1 MDQLTHPPDGTDHE
15 RRLRLILE
23 AAANALVLL
32 DRDGRLLMANARAE
46 ETFGYSGAALCSMR
60 LADLLPE
67 RLQEPLRQVVESFFD
82 DPACRTPRARTEI
95 WCRRPDGTEVPADL
109 GLTAIVVDGT
119 HLALASVVEV
129 AHRPSPL
136 TRREDD
142 LHGSIVDNIPFSVI
156 ATDPAGV
163 VVSAN
168 PGATRLL
175 GNSRDDLVGRPLS
188 LVDPTRSEDA
198 GLLAETLAARAG
210 SERER
215 DYRRRDGT
223 IVPVTEAVTRLHHRG
238 GATSGFLAVAYDNT
252 KRRQA
257 QAAVHFMANH
267 DALTNLANR
276 AMLVRH
282 LVGAIDGAS
291 DEGTQ
296 LALVL
301 LDLDHFKRVNDSMG
315 HHAGDVLLL
324 HVADRLKRFSPRA
337 DLVARLG
344 GDEFVVVFT
353 GVADAAGLTADIE
366 DLLQAVTAPISI
378 QGTDLAIT
386 LSAGGVVCPRDADN
400 PSALL
405 RLADT
410 AMYHAKAAG
419 RNGFAW
425 FTESMLD
432 DANERSALAS
442 DLRLALTADELS
454 VAYQP
459 QVDLATG
466 EVAGFEALVRWNSPT
481 HGPVPPARFIPAA
494 EESGMIVELGSWV
507 LERACHDVAEM
518 QRRLGRRI
526 RIAVNC
532 SPRQFHTTGW
542 VDTVLGS
549 LARSGLEADQL
560 ELEITEGVL
569 MDDRWDVLD
578 VLSDLR
584 SHGVSIAIDDF
595 GQGYSSLAY
604 LARFPIDK
612 LKIDRAFVERIS
624 AGTTEAPIVDAII
637 GMAHALGMEVIAEG
651 VETEYQEGY
660 LRAHGCEQVQGFL
673 YSPALAPDDAVA
685 HARATA

>member
-1 MDQLTHPPDGTDHE
+1 
-15 RRLRLILE
+15 
-23 AAANALVLL
+23 
-32 DRDGRLLMANARAE
+32 
-46 ETFGYSGAALCSMR
+46 
-60 LADLLPE
+60 
-67 RLQEPLRQVVESFFD
+67 
-82 DPACRTPRARTEI
+82 
-95 WCRRPDGTEVPADL
+95 
-109 GLTAIVVDGT
+109 
-119 HLALASVVEV
+119 
-129 AHRPSPL
+129 
-136 TRREDD
+136 
-142 LHGSIVDNIPFSVI
+142 
-156 ATDPAGV
+156 
-163 VVSAN
+163 
-168 PGATRLL
+168 
-175 GNSRDDLVGRPLS
+175 
-188 LVDPTRSEDA
+188 
-198 GLLAETLAARAG
+198 
-210 SERER
+210 
-215 DYRRRDGT
+215 
-223 IVPVTEAVTRLHHRG
+223 
-238 GATSGFLAVAYDNT
+238 
-252 KRRQA
+252 
-257 QAAVHFMANH
+257 
-267 DALTNLANR
+267 
-276 AMLVRH
+276 
-282 LVGAIDGAS
+282 
-291 DEGTQ
+291 
-296 LALVL
+296 
-301 LDLDHFKRVNDSMG
+301 
-315 HHAGDVLLL
+315 
-324 HVADRLKRFSPRA
+324 
-337 DLVARLG
+337 
-344 GDEFVVVFT
+344 
-353 GVADAAGLTADIE
+353 
-366 DLLQAVTAPISI
+366 
-378 QGTDLAIT
+378 
-386 LSAGGVVCPRDADN
+386 
-400 PSALL
+400 
-405 RLADT
+405 
-410 AMYHAKAAG
+410 MYHAKAAG

-442 DLRLALTADELS
+442 DLRLALTAGELS

-612 LKIDRAFVERIS
+612 LKIDRAFVERIG